1 MEPTLIRDE
10 FSITPVSGCK
20 KHLKIKGTRNYYFK
34 TIAYC
39 SRTKVKS
46 SLILTRFYATW
57 PWALTLG
64 LKCYY
69 LWELYHAWVLVI
81 TLVLSTDVAR
91 STMGLV
97 WMNKIWAKT
106 KTIQVQLLLYQSA
119 HVCVGVYYDSLCQI
133 LLRDLKTYP
142 WCILYRQL
150 LSILSLI
157 MLCLSKNLIPLLYI
171 NFTKILKTMGEL
183 KS

>member
-1 MEPTLIRDE
+1 MSFLLLLGRVAKNILRLREL
-10 FSITPVSGCK
+10 V
-20 KHLKIKGTRNYYFK
+20 
-34 TIAYC
+34 TII
-39 SRTKVKS
+39 SKQQV
-46 SLILTRFYATW
+46 ILRGFYATR

-69 LWELYHAWVLVI
+69 RCRELYHAWVLVF

-119 HVCVGVYYDSLCQI
+119 HVCVKVYYDSLCQM

-142 WCILYRQL
+142 WCILYSQL
-150 LSILSLI
+150 LSRLYLI

-171 NFTKILKTMGEL
+171 NFSKIFESHGKTEIL
-183 KS
+183 TQDEITCFHIL